1 MAASGEPRR
10 IGFIGIGNMG
20 WPMAAHLVRQPDD
33 VWIYDIDLDRAGR
46 FVDEYGGERATTLA
60 ELGRVV
66 DLVIT
71 MLPTGQIVRHVM
83 LEMENGG
90 LAASLPAGA
99 LVVDMSS
106 SDPIGTQELGLALSK
121 RGIVL
126 VDAPVSGAVPRAK
139 DATLTIMLGG
149 DDRATIERAKPVL
162 SAMGN
167 RIFETGPLGSAHAMK
182 ALNNYVAA
190 AGLAAACEALIAGR
204 RFGLDGGAMV
214 DIMNVSS
221 GRNFSTEMFLK
232 HLMEDEAYAPGFAL
246 ALMAKD
252 IKIAA
257 DLAEGLALDLPMLRF
272 TDERWRAA
280 VRTVGGEK
288 DNMSVYRLW
297 DDEARRAGDTA

>member
-1 MAASGEPRR
+1 MAAGGESPKV
-10 IGFIGIGNMG
+10 GFIGIGNMG
-20 WPMAAHLVRQPDD
+20 WPMAANLA
-33 VWIYDIDLDRAGR
+33 RAGR
-46 FVDEYGGERATTLA
+46 DLVIFDVDRERARRFAHEHGAEAAATLA
-60 ELGRVV
+60 GLGRAV

-83 LEMENGG
+83 LEMEEGG
-90 LAASLPAGA
+90 LAAALPAGA

-106 SDPIGTQELGLALSK
+106 SDPLGTQELGAALAK
-121 RGIVL
+121 RGIGL
-126 VDAPVSGAVPRAK
+126 VDAPVSGAVPRAR
-139 DATLTIMLGG
+139 DATLTIMIGG
-149 DDRATIERAKPVL
+149 DDKAAIERAKPVL

-167 RIFETGPLGSAHAMK
+167 RFFETGPLGSAHAMK

-204 RFGLDGGAMV
+204 RFGLDGAAMV

-232 HLMEDEAYAPGFAL
+232 NVVQDETYAPGFAL

-257 DLAEGLALDLPMLRF
+257 DLAEGLGLDLPMLRF
-272 TDERWRAA
+272 TDERWRRA
-280 VRTVGGEK
+280 V
-288 DNMSVYRLW
+288 
-297 DDEARRAGDTA
+297 

>member
-1 MAASGEPRR
+1 MTASGEPRR
-10 IGFIGIGNMG
+10 VGFIGIGNMG
-20 WPMAAHLVRQPDD
+20 WPMAANLV
-33 VWIYDIDLDRAGR
+33 RAGR
-46 FVDEYGGERATTLA
+46 DLVIFDIDRERARRFADEHGPEVAASLA
-60 ELGRVV
+60 ELGRAV
-66 DLVIT
+66 DLVVT
-71 MLPTGQIVRHVM
+71 MLPTGQIVRHAM
-83 LEMENGG
+83 LEMEAGG

-106 SDPIGTQELGLALSK
+106 SDPLGTQELGAALSK
-121 RGIVL
+121 RGIDL
-126 VDAPVSGAVPRAK
+126 IDAPVSGAVPRAR
-139 DATLTIMLGG
+139 DATLTIMIGG
-149 DDRATIERAKPVL
+149 NDKAAIERAKPVL

-167 RIFETGPLGSAHAMK
+167 RFFETGPLGSAHAMK

-232 HLMEDEAYAPGFAL
+232 HLMADAAYAPGFAL

-257 DLAEGLALDLPMLRF
+257 DLAEGLDLDLPMLRF

-280 VRTVGGEK
+280 VRAVGGEK
-288 DNMSVYRLW
+288 DNMSVYSLW
-297 DDEARRAGDTA
+297 DDQAQRAGRST

>member
-1 MAASGEPRR
+1 MAAGGGSPKV
-10 IGFIGIGNMG
+10 GFIGIGNMG
-20 WPMAAHLVRQPDD
+20 WPMAANLA
-33 VWIYDIDLDRAGR
+33 RAGR
-46 FVDEYGGERATTLA
+46 DLVIFDVDRERARRFAQEHGAEAAATLA
-60 ELGRVV
+60 GLGRAV

-83 LEMENGG
+83 LEMEEGG
-90 LAASLPAGA
+90 LAAALPAGA

-106 SDPIGTQELGLALSK
+106 SDPLGTQELGAALAK
-121 RGIVL
+121 RGIGL
-126 VDAPVSGAVPRAK
+126 VDAPVSGAVPRAR
-139 DATLTIMLGG
+139 DATLTIMIGG
-149 DDRATIERAKPVL
+149 DDKAAIERAKPVL
-162 SAMGN
+162 SAIGN
-167 RIFETGPLGSAHAMK
+167 RFFETGPLGSAHAMK

-204 RFGLDGGAMV
+204 RFGLDGAAMV

-232 HLMEDEAYAPGFAL
+232 HLVADPDYAPGFAL

-257 DLAEGLALDLPMLRF
+257 DLAEGLDLDLPMLRF
-272 TDERWRAA
+272 TDERWRKA

-288 DNMSVYRLW
+288 DNMIVYRLW
-297 DDEARRAGDTA
+297 DEEAGRDTGQA

>member
-1 MAASGEPRR
+1 MAAASGLRPV
-10 IGFIGIGNMG
+10 GFVGIGNMG
-20 WPMAAHLVRQPDD
+20 WPMAANLVRGGHA
-33 VWIYDIDLDRAGR
+33 VVVYDID
-46 FVDEYGGERATTLA
+46 GERADRFAAEFGAGRAGSLA
-60 ELGRVV
+60 ELAGAVDRVV
-66 DLVIT
+66 T
-71 MLPTGQIVRHVM
+71 MLPTGHIVRRVM
-83 LEMENGG
+83 LEMEQGG
-90 LAASLPAGA
+90 LAGVLSAGSL
-99 LVVDMSS
+99 VIDMSS
-106 SDPIGTQELGLALSK
+106 SDPIGTRDLGEALAK

-139 DATLTIMLGG
+139 DATLTIMIGG
-149 DDRATIERAKPVL
+149 DDKAAIERTRPVL

-167 RIFETGPLGSAHAMK
+167 HIFETGPLGSAHAMK

-204 RFGLDGGAMV
+204 RFGLDGSAMV

-257 DLAEGLALDLPMLRF
+257 DLADGLSLDLPMLRF

-288 DNMSVYRLW
+288 DNMSVYGLW
-297 DDEARRAGDTA
+297 DDEARRAKDTA